1 MGLLYPGELIFAL
14 GFTAI
19 TTTRAL
25 VLLDLPWTTA
35 IPESKEPGS
44 TIFRFFFNCNMV
56 TSTSPNLELLSV
68 QPFSTFFNKPGLS
81 RIKDVFLGT
90 VSLSSAAVLDARQAN
105 HYILKLK
112 VSCGPGEETEQPL
125 TVMVLRDDGPPICMG
140 LFDSP
145 AGASVQ
151 VLETVAPKSQLYT
164 VLLRRDL
171 GSSQRVRIVSPQS
184 PPYFPGPFTVDS
196 RGHVLAP
203 DESFVGHAG
212 KTFRLQISVM
222 DRKNRSCQGTLTVE
236 VLPDPQSQV
245 FFWNHPQDFNISES
259 ASPGS
264 RVTQLQANG
273 SNLFYD
279 IIAPE
284 HCPLYSIGPED
295 GTIRT
300 TSPLDLGRDP
310 GAAVTWL
317 QVKAYERA
325 RPSNSA
331 QLSISITVLPTN
343 RWSPRC
349 TPALL
354 VTQVP
359 ETKPNGSILMT
370 MSCSDPDSSNS
381 SFSYQLQ
388 PSETQ
393 PYNFRL
399 QNSVLRQVNTTLDYD
414 SASPDFQYTA
424 TILVTDNGH
433 PPLTTQVPV
442 LVMVTPV
449 NEHAPRCSPPF
460 AFLVREDALPGHQV
474 GTINGFDPDYPFN
487 NIDYRISDSSKLFY
501 LDHHKGQIFLLG
513 PLDYETQRSY
523 KLTIS
528 LTDWGQDQDP
538 TKHLS
543 GSCTITIEVQDVND
557 NPPECTPPYQELTIY
572 SKLRIST
579 EVGRIT
585 CWDRD
590 APEQQR
596 FSYTIVG
603 GNNKGD
609 FHLSAGGQH
618 LTLFYNSTSFQPDRL
633 FDAHT
638 HQLLVRVVDDG
649 STFPHL
655 STTVTILVHVFPW
668 VTTETTMS
676 TVTPTTPA
684 ATPLLVTGIELYWA
698 PEPWFVAVLTVTG
711 ALLIIALGWLLYR
724 SLSRMVLSPST
735 IRKASLPLLQPSAK
749 ENEKTTDGLQSNK
762 EEATGSIP
770 TLQLFDGRAQD
781 PVTGRDYLFNS
792 NTGARHWI

>member
-1 MGLLYPGELIFAL
+1 
-14 GFTAI
+14 
-19 TTTRAL
+19 
-25 VLLDLPWTTA
+25 
-35 IPESKEPGS
+35 
-44 TIFRFFFNCNMV
+44 MV
-56 TSTSPNLELLSV
+56 TPTSPNLELLSV
-68 QPFSTFFNKPGLS
+68 RPFSTFFNQPGLI
-81 RIKDVFLGT
+81 RTMDGFLGK
-90 VSLSSAAVLDARQAN
+90 VSLSSAAALDARQAN
-105 HYILKLK
+105 QYILKLK
-112 VSCGPGEETEQPL
+112 VSCGSGEETEQPL
-125 TVMVLRDDGPPICMG
+125 SVTVLRDDGPPVCTG

-145 AGASVQ
+145 AGARVQ
-151 VLETVAPKSQLYT
+151 VLETVAPESQLYT

-184 PPYFPGPFTVDS
+184 PPYFPGSFTVDS

-203 DESFVGHAG
+203 NESFVGHAG
-212 KTFRLQISVM
+212 KTFRLQISVT
-222 DRKNRSCQGTLTVE
+222 DGKNRSCQGTLTVE
-236 VLPDPQSQV
+236 VLPDPHNRVS
-245 FFWNHPQDFNISES
+245 FWNHPQDFNISES

-273 SNLFYD
+273 SNLLYD
-279 IIAPE
+279 IMAPE

-325 RPSNSA
+325 RPGNSA
-331 QLSISITVLPTN
+331 RLSISITVVPTN

-349 TPALL
+349 SPALL

-359 ETKPNGSILMT
+359 ETKPNGSVLMT
-370 MSCSDPDSSNS
+370 LSCSDPDSGNA
-381 SFSYQLQ
+381 SFSYRLQ
-388 PSETQ
+388 PNETQ

-399 QNSVLRQVNTTLDYD
+399 QNSVLRMNTTLDYD

-442 LVMVTPV
+442 MVTVTPV

-460 AFLVREDALPGHQV
+460 TFLVREDALPGHQV
-474 GTINGFDPDYPFN
+474 GTIHGFDTDYPFN
-487 NIDYRISDSSKLFY
+487 NIDYRISGSSKLFY
-501 LDHHKGQIFLLG
+501 LDHRKGQIYLLG
-513 PLDYETQRSY
+513 PLDYETRRSY
-523 KLTIS
+523 TLTIS

-543 GSCTITIEVQDVND
+543 GSCAVTIEVQDVND

-572 SKLRIST
+572 SKLRTST
-579 EVGRIT
+579 EVGRIA

-590 APEQQR
+590 APERQR

-609 FHLSAGGQH
+609 FHLSAGGQL
-618 LTLFYNSTSFQPDRL
+618 LTLFHDSSSFQPDSR
-633 FDAHT
+633 T
-638 HQLLVRVVDDG
+638 HQLLIRVVDDG
-649 STFPHL
+649 PTFPRL
-655 STTVTILVHVFPW
+655 STTVTVLVHVFPR
-668 VTTETTMS
+668 VTAVTATS
-676 TVTPTTPA
+676 TVTPTTPSA
-684 ATPLLVTGIELYWA
+684 IPLLVTGIELYWA

-711 ALLIIALGWLLYR
+711 ALLIITLGWLLYA

-735 IRKASLPLLQPSAK
+735 IRKPSLPLLHPSAK

-762 EEATGSIP
+762 EEAAGSIP
-770 TLQLFDGRAQD
+770 ALQLFDGRAQD
-781 PVTGRDYLFNS
+781 PVTGRDYLFDS